1 MLRGIDQQRPVTEEM
16 SPGVQ
21 SRDHTRL
28 AADMTSATGHHR
40 QMLDGI
46 VAVRAADLIASPDR
60 D

>member
-1 MLRGIDQQRPVTEEM
+1 M

-21 SRDHTRL
+21 SRDDTRL